1 MASPVVFQ
9 LVRNPCQFL
18 SFCTDVF
25 RWANGSASKLP
36 GSETDGVWSCWC
48 CCGKGKVLAAPWW
61 PAEHPCVPH
70 PLHRRR
76 TLGVSTVPGGSS
88 RQRACHMNPSRSI
101 IPVSLTKRTN
111 SLFPPL
117 RTVPNTRSRCR
128 LSQGHVFFF
137 SVCQQQGRGVRCPW
151 WCCAVGSRRH
161 HQHHHRCSHLCL
173 PRFCPR
179 AVLPFFTARLCSEP
193 G

>member
-9 LVRNPCQFL
+9 LVRKPCQFL

-25 RWANGSASKLP
+25 CWANGSASKLP
-36 GSETDGVWSCWC
+36 SSETAGVWSCWC
-48 CCGKGKVLAAPWW
+48 CCGKGKVLAVPWW

-76 TLGVSTVPGGSS
+76 MLGVSTAPSSS
-88 RQRACHMNPSRSI
+88 RQRACHTNPSRSI
-101 IPVSLTKRTN
+101 IPASLTKSTN
-111 SLFPPL
+111 SPFPPL
-117 RTVPNTRSRCR
+117 HTVPNMRSCCR
-128 LSQGHVFFF
+128 LSRGHVFFF
-137 SVCQQQGRGVRCPW
+137 SVCQQQSRGIRCLW
-151 WCCAVGSRRH
+151 WCCAVGSRWH
-161 HQHHHRCSHLCL
+161 HQHHHCRSHLCL
-173 PRFCPR
+173 LRFFPR